1 MNILNCAKRAEY
13 RKKWNKT
20 FFGSKQVF
28 VRISSG
34 RWNILLTNNAM
45 CGIGIQTY
53 NANAREICD
62 DTPTRP
68 RGISELR
75 TDGRLFDIVS
85 KLAKRSL

>member
-1 MNILNCAKRAEY
+1 MR
-13 RKKWNKT
+13 
-20 FFGSKQVF
+20 
-28 VRISSG
+28 
-34 RWNILLTNNAM
+34 
-45 CGIGIQTY
+45 GIGIQTY

-75 TDGRLFDIVS
+75 ADGRLFDIVS